1 MKPSFYIAKAL
12 EATFLSS
19 LRDVR
24 GRGGGILNVTMTLIF
39 LVIVWT
45 SPLNCLCFCLQMS
58 VNISRDSYAKLRSK
72 IANAVH
78 HVALLD
84 KAPLTTQSGLH
95 VTVVG
100 GCIICS
106 AYKREEYHV
115 VFYANSV
122 CDFCVC
128 VCVCVFFKSIN
139 YCYLFFLSLTQ
150 VLEFYAVLIKPIS
163 SALLRFNFPRL
174 YFEGGHTF

>member
-1 MKPSFYIAKAL
+1 MTL
-12 EATFLSS
+12 E
-19 LRDVR
+19 
-24 GRGGGILNVTMTLIF
+24 GGGGGILNVTMTLIF

-100 GCIICS
+100 GGIICS

-139 YCYLFFLSLTQ
+139 YCYLFFF
-150 VLEFYAVLIKPIS
+150 VIDS
-163 SALLRFNFPRL
+163 SFGILRSFDKTNLKCFITFQFSAALLRGWSHVL
-174 YFEGGHTF
+174 AS

>member
-1 MKPSFYIAKAL
+1 
-12 EATFLSS
+12 
-19 LRDVR
+19 
-24 GRGGGILNVTMTLIF
+24 
-39 LVIVWT
+39 
-45 SPLNCLCFCLQMS
+45 MS

-100 GCIICS
+100 GGIICS

-128 VCVCVFFKSIN
+128 VCVCV
-139 YCYLFFLSLTQ
+139 YSLR
-150 VLEFYAVLIKPIS
+150 A
-163 SALLRFNFPRL
+163 
-174 YFEGGHTF
+174 